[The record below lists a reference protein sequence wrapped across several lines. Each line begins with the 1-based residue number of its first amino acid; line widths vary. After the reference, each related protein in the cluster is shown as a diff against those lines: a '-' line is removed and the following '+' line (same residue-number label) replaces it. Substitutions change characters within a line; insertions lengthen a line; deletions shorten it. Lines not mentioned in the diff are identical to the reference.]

1 MIPDISII
9 VLNFNREKLLDRSIR
24 SCCDQILF
32 NKKKEIIF
40 LDDGSTDDSIKLIK
54 SMKIKDLKIIRN
66 KKNMGIGYSAN
77 KAVKNAKGEFF
88 IRVDSD
94 DYISK
99 FACEAMS
106 NILIENPQL
115 AYVYCDHFRVNANGF
130 VLGRQ
135 ILNTKSKIRN
145 HGAGIM
151 FRTKYVK
158 EVGNYNKRLEIC
170 EDFELI
176 KQLDKKYKSF
186 YLPLSLY
193 RYFQHAENISNKG
206 GRAKIIRK
214 INKKI

>member
-1 MIPDISII
+1 MVIHT
-9 VLNFNREKLLDRSIR
+9 R
-24 SCCDQILF
+24 
-32 NKKKEIIF
+32 
-40 LDDGSTDDSIKLIK
+40 
-54 SMKIKDLKIIRN
+54 
-66 KKNMGIGYSAN
+66 
-77 KAVKNAKGEFF
+77 VKNVKGEFF

-99 FACEAMS
+99 FAAVMS

-115 AYVYCDHFRVNANGF
+115 AYVYCDHFRELNGF
-130 VLGRQ
+130 VLSRQ

-176 KQLDKKYKSF
+176 KKLIKNIRVF
-186 YLPLSLY
+186 ICLYLYTDTS
-193 RYFQHAENISNKG
+193 SM
-206 GRAKIIRK
+206 
-214 INKKI
+214 